1 MKIYQYWLKNKCSNT
16 KTENTLFATLATLVV
31 VVDFRSEKIKNL

>member
-16 KTENTLFATLATLVV
+16 KTENSLFATLATLVV
-31 VVDFRSEKIKNL
+31 VDFRLEKIKKL